1 MRAARRKHPYI
12 AFVVRGAS
20 DRPNPRDWIKA
31 LFTRT
36 TITLAPQS
44 KGSSMSVRLMFV
56 AFAGVVALAGNAM
69 AGDTPVQ
76 QIAVAAVANA
86 AAPVKPIAKPAPE
99 AAAKPAQKS
108 PATKPAQQAAATK
121 PAQAAPAL
129 KPAQEAAATKPA
141 LKLEMQKPEAKQP
154 EAPTPPE
161 HKMAVREV
169 PVHKPAVPMR
179 GVAVMMDNVALVSFE
194 KPVAT
199 VYVGNSSIAELT
211 MVDAQHVF
219 VLGKRFGATN
229 LIALGPDKTVIEND
243 PVTVSSRHAD
253 AITVFRGS
261 DTYNYACTGYHCETR
276 PVPGDPKNYFDNTE
290 GPAGEHEDAGTK
302 AASAGGGASQT

>member
-1 MRAARRKHPYI
+1 
-12 AFVVRGAS
+12 
-20 DRPNPRDWIKA
+20 
-31 LFTRT
+31 
-36 TITLAPQS
+36 
-44 KGSSMSVRLMFV
+44 MFV
-56 AFAGVVALAGNAM
+56 ALAGVIALAGNAM

-76 QIAVAAVANA
+76 QIAVAAAANA
-86 AAPVKPIAKPAPE
+86 AAPVKPIAKPAQEP
-99 AAAKPAQKS
+99 AAAKPALKAPELK
-108 PATKPAQQAAATK
+108 PAQEATKPAQQAATKPAQPATVTKPAQQAAATK
-121 PAQAAPAL
+121 PAQ
-129 KPAQEAAATKPA
+129 KP
-141 LKLEMQKPEAKQP
+141 EMQKPEAP
-154 EAPTPPE
+154 APMPPV

-179 GVAVMMDNVALVSFE
+179 GVSVMMDNVALVSFE

-199 VYVGNSSIAELT
+199 VYVGNASIAELT
-211 MVDAQHVF
+211 MVDSQHVF

-229 LIALGPDKTVIEND
+229 LIALGPDKTIIEND

-302 AASAGGGASQT
+302 SASSGAGAQQTH

>member
-1 MRAARRKHPYI
+1 
-12 AFVVRGAS
+12 
-20 DRPNPRDWIKA
+20 
-31 LFTRT
+31 
-36 TITLAPQS
+36 
-44 KGSSMSVRLMFV
+44 MFV

-108 PATKPAQQAAATK
+108 PATKPAQQAAATKPAPATPALKPAQEAAATK

-302 AASAGGGASQT
+302 AASAGGGASQTH